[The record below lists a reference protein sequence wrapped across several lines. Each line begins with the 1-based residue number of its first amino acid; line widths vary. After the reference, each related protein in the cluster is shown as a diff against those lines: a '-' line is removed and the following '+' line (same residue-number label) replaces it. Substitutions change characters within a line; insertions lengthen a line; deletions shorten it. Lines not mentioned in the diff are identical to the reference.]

1 MKKILIS
8 DVTLR
13 DGNHAIQHAMD
24 EQTIKNYC
32 RLLNNTGVN
41 ICEIGHGNG
50 IGASSLSIGRAKTD
64 YEKSLKIAKK
74 TLKNIKLSVHA
85 IPGFVKIDDIN
96 KCADLGVDIFRV
108 GANSLDYNLTFQ
120 IIEHCKKINK
130 EAWCVLMMS
139 HLIYDKKKYLKII
152 KELKNFGI
160 KQVIFMDTAGF
171 FLPNQ
176 IQEIFSNLKNSGI
189 SYGIHAHNNFSVG
202 VWNSIEAIKNGG
214 NVVDVAIRGFGAGAG
229 NTHFEVFAGI
239 CKKLKIKNIN
249 LNLHHIFKLSDY
261 FKSRLNKKFNKKDV
275 FIENN
280 NILSGYYGIVAAF
293 APQIDRFSEKYNK
306 NVYEAY
312 KNVGNKNLVAGQED
326 LIPDI
331 ILKNQKFKKRL

>member
-1 MKKILIS
+1 MKKVLIS

-13 DGNHAIQHAMD
+13 DGNHAINHAID
-24 EQTIKNYC
+24 EQTINNYC
-32 RLLNNTGVN
+32 KLLNNTGVD

-64 YEKSLKIAKK
+64 YVKSLTVAKKSLKK
-74 TLKNIKLSVHA
+74 IKLSVHA

-96 KCADLGVDIFRV
+96 KCSDLGVDIFRI
-108 GANSLDYNLTFQ
+108 GANSPDYNVTFQ
-120 IIEHCKKINK
+120 IIEYCRKIDK

-139 HLIYDKKKYLKII
+139 HLIYNKKKYLKVI

-171 FLPNQ
+171 LLPNQ
-176 IQEIFSNLKNSGI
+176 IEEIFFNLKNSGI
-189 SYGIHAHNNFSVG
+189 NYGIHAHNNFSVG
-202 VWNSIEAIKNGG
+202 VWNSIVAVKNGA
-214 NVVDVAIRGFGAGAG
+214 NVVDVASRGFGAGAG

-239 CKKLKIKNIN
+239 CKKLKLKNIK
-249 LNLHHIFKLSDY
+249 LDLDSIFKLSEY
-261 FKSRLNKKFNKKDV
+261 FKARLDIKFKKKDV

-280 NILSGYYGIVAAF
+280 NILSGYYGIVSAF
-293 APQIDRFSEKYNK
+293 APQIDKFSKKFNK
-306 NVYEAY
+306 DIY
-312 KNVGNKNLVAGQED
+312 KSYKKIGNRNLVAGQED

-331 ILKNQKFKKRL
+331 ILKNR

>member
-13 DGNHAIQHAMD
+13 DGNHAINHAFD

-32 RLLNNTGVN
+32 KLLNDTGVD

-64 YEKSLKIAKK
+64 YAKSITIAKKSLKK
-74 TLKNIKLSVHA
+74 IKLSVHA

-96 KCADLGVDIFRV
+96 KCSDLGVDIFRI
-108 GANSLDYNLTFQ
+108 GANSPDYNVTFQ
-120 IIEHCKKINK
+120 IIEYCRKIDK

-139 HLIYDKKKYLKII
+139 HLIYDKKKYLKVI

-171 FLPNQ
+171 LLPNQ
-176 IQEIFSNLKNSGI
+176 IEEIFFNLKNSGI
-189 SYGIHAHNNFSVG
+189 NYGIHAHNNFSVG
-202 VWNSIEAIKNGG
+202 VWNSIVAVKNGA
-214 NVVDVAIRGFGAGAG
+214 NVIDVASRGFGAGAG
-229 NTHFEVFAGI
+229 NTHLEVFAGI
-239 CKKLKIKNIN
+239 CKKLKLKNIK
-249 LNLHHIFKLSDY
+249 LDLDSIFKLSEY
-261 FKSRLNKKFNKKDV
+261 FKTRLDIKFKKKDV

-280 NILSGYYGIVAAF
+280 NILSGYYGIVSAF
-293 APQIDRFSEKYNK
+293 APQIDKFSKNFNK
-306 NVYEAY
+306 DIY
-312 KNVGNKNLVAGQED
+312 KSYKKVGNRNLVAGQED

-331 ILKNQKFKKRL
+331 ILKNK